1 MNKLN
6 YGFDVAVNYG
16 QLFKA
21 EYEKANIWPIK
32 DADNGAGILWE
43 EIDEAAKAVDAL
55 VEFAQLASLASVD
68 HGFLTDRTETGELRA
83 CAVSAICELLQV
95 IAVCNKYEDI
105 FAEAPEEVDTNGV
118 EITE

>member
-1 MNKLN
+1 MNQLN
-6 YGFDVAVNYG
+6 YGFDVIANYG

-32 DADNGAGILWE
+32 DADEGAGILWE
-43 EIDEAAKAVDAL
+43 EIDEAGKAADAL
-55 VEFAQLASLASVD
+55 VEFAQLANVD
-68 HGFLTDRTETGELRA
+68 HGFVTDRTETGELRA
-83 CAVSAICELLQV
+83 LAVSAICELLQV

-105 FAEAPEEVDTNGV
+105 FAEALEEVDTNGV

>member
-6 YGFDVAVNYG
+6 YGFDVIVNYG

-32 DADNGAGILWE
+32 DVDEGAGILWE
-43 EIDEAAKAVDAL
+43 EIDEAAKAIDAL
-55 VEFAQLASLASVD
+55 VEFAQLANVD
-68 HGFLTDRTETGELRA
+68 HGFITDHTETGELRA
-83 CAVSAICELLQV
+83 FAVSAICELLQV

-105 FAEAPEEVDTNGV
+105 FAEVLEEVDTNGV
-118 EITE
+118 EITK

>member
-6 YGFDVAVNYG
+6 YGFDVTVNYG

-32 DADNGAGILWE
+32 DAAKGAMILWE
-43 EIDEAAKAVDAL
+43 EIDEASKAVDAL
-55 VEFAQLASLASVD
+55 VEFAQLANID

-83 CAVSAICELLQV
+83 FAASAICELLQV
-95 IAVCNKYEDI
+95 IAVCNKYEDV
-105 FAEAPEEVDTNGV
+105 FAEALEEVIPDGV

>member
-6 YGFDVAVNYG
+6 YDIDITVNYG
-16 QLFKA
+16 RLFKA

-32 DADNGAGILWE
+32 DADEGAGILWE
-43 EIDEAAKAVDAL
+43 EIDEAGKAADAL
-55 VEFAQLASLASVD
+55 VEFAQLANVD

-83 CAVSAICELLQV
+83 FAVSAICELLQV
-95 IAVCNKYEDI
+95 IAVCNKYEDL
-105 FAEAPEEVDTNGV
+105 FAEALEEVDTNGV

>member
-1 MNKLN
+1 MNQLN
-6 YGFDVAVNYG
+6 YGFDVTVNYG

-55 VEFAQLASLASVD
+55 VEFAQLANID
-68 HGFLTDRTETGELRA
+68 HGFVTDRTETGELRA
-83 CAVSAICELLQV
+83 FAASAICELLQV

-105 FAEAPEEVDTNGV
+105 FAEALEEVDNNGV

>member
-1 MNKLN
+1 MNQLN
-6 YGFDVAVNYG
+6 YGFDVIVNYG

-32 DADNGAGILWE
+32 DADNGAEILWE

-55 VEFAQLASLASVD
+55 VDFAQLAKID
-68 HGFLTDRTETGELRA
+68 HGFGTNRTENGELRA
-83 CAVSAICELLQV
+83 FAASAICELLQV

-105 FAEAPEEVDTNGV
+105 FAEALGEVDTNGV

>member
-6 YGFDVAVNYG
+6 YGLDVTVNYG

-32 DADNGAGILWE
+32 DADEGAGILWE
-43 EIDEAAKAVDAL
+43 EIDEAGKAVDAL
-55 VEFAQLASLASVD
+55 VKFARLVATD

-83 CAVSAICELLQV
+83 FAASAICELLQV

-105 FAEAPEEVDTNGV
+105 FAEALEEVIGDGV

>member
-1 MNKLN
+1 MNQLN
-6 YGFDVAVNYG
+6 YGFDVTVNYG

-32 DADNGAGILWE
+32 DADEGAGILWE

-55 VEFAQLASLASVD
+55 VESAQLANIY
-68 HGFLTDRTETGELRA
+68 HGFITDSTETGELKA
-83 CAVSAICELLQV
+83 FAVSAICELLQV

-105 FAEAPEEVDTNGV
+105 FAEALEEVTGDGV
-118 EITE
+118 EVTE

>member
-6 YGFDVAVNYG
+6 YGFDVTVNYG

-32 DADNGAGILWE
+32 DADKGAGILWE
-43 EIDEAAKAVDAL
+43 EIDEVAKAIDAL
-55 VEFAQLASLASVD
+55 VEFAQLKSID
-68 HGFLTDRTETGELRA
+68 RGFITDRTETGELKA
-83 CAVSAICELLQV
+83 FAVSAICELLQV
-95 IAVCNKYEDI
+95 IAVCNKYENV
-105 FAEAPEEVDTNGV
+105 FAEALEEVTSDGV

>member
-1 MNKLN
+1 MNQLN
-6 YGFDVAVNYG
+6 YGFDVTVNYG

-32 DADNGAGILWE
+32 DADEGVEILLE
-43 EIDEAAKAVDAL
+43 EIDEAGKAVDAL
-55 VEFAQLASLASVD
+55 VEFAQLANVD
-68 HGFLTDRTETGELRA
+68 HGFVTDRTETGELRA
-83 CAVSAICELLQV
+83 FAVSAICELLQV

-105 FAEAPEEVDTNGV
+105 FAEALEEVDTNGV

>member
-1 MNKLN
+1 MNQLN
-6 YGFDVAVNYG
+6 YGFDVTVNYG

-55 VEFAQLASLASVD
+55 VEFAQLANID
-68 HGFLTDRTETGELRA
+68 HGFVTDRTETGELRA
-83 CAVSAICELLQV
+83 FAASAICELLQV

-105 FAEAPEEVDTNGV
+105 FAEAPEEETPDGV

>member
-1 MNKLN
+1 MNQLN
-6 YGFDVAVNYG
+6 YGFDVTVNYG

-32 DADNGAGILWE
+32 DADEGVEILLE
-43 EIDEAAKAVDAL
+43 EIDEAVKAVGAL
-55 VEFAQLASLASVD
+55 VEFAKLANVD
-68 HGFLTDRTETGELRA
+68 CGFATDRTETGELRA
-83 CAVSAICELLQV
+83 FAASAICELLQV

-105 FAEAPEEVDTNGV
+105 FAEALGEVDTNGV

>member
-1 MNKLN
+1 MNQLN
-6 YGFDVAVNYG
+6 YGFDVTVNYG

-32 DADNGAGILWE
+32 DADGGAGILWE

-55 VEFAQLASLASVD
+55 VEFAQLANID
-68 HGFLTDRTETGELRA
+68 RGFTLNRTGTGELRA
-83 CAVSAICELLQV
+83 FAVSAICELLQV

-105 FAEAPEEVDTNGV
+105 FAEALEEVTSDGV

>member
-1 MNKLN
+1 MNQLN
-6 YGFDVAVNYG
+6 YGFDVTVNYG
-16 QLFKA
+16 HLFKA

-32 DADNGAGILWE
+32 DADEGAMILWE

-55 VEFAQLASLASVD
+55 VESAQLASVD

-83 CAVSAICELLQV
+83 FAVSAICELLQV

-105 FAEAPEEVDTNGV
+105 FAEALEEVDTNGV